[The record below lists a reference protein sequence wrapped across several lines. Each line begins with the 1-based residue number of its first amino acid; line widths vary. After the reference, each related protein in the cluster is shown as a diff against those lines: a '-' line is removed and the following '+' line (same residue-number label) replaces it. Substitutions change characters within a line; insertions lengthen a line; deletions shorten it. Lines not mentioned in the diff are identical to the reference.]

1 MANEWLPDLISE
13 YEILEVEQLA
23 TSAEITG
30 EITPAGWELLT
41 TLRNEQI
48 ERVLEPDFQRSAD
61 SLFQEE
67 LTELGKT
74 VEGFRAAIT
83 EGQSLKD
90 GLSVMESKLA
100 EFNEQRFVSNHLEE
114 NVDIRVANLM
124 LIYDNRPE
132 SRRVEK
138 RNKIAEDL
146 DLLNASVRFSSLEPA
161 HGSPRRNLEG
171 LIEAGVYQILMRFI
185 TECNHAILNVWRQTA
200 VERVPAEPLDAEALS
215 EAFNST
221 VVHIS
226 HPAGELVIPSSSRQR
241 PQWPWKE
248 PVWVVTAH
256 NPGGLLCSI
265 AWNKTANRSLRSALG
280 SLRIECVPA
289 TGRAPDGSWEEAG
302 YALIGITK
310 KQAMDVA
317 RQYGQLAIFRVHN
330 WRRTVNKTGIKKIE
344 GIPTCEPQYFDDQDD
359 PRNPLCQCAHR
370 ALDHREEPVPAQDRP
385 VYADWCPACDGE
397 RCEEC
402 ELENPLQDSCL
413 FCSCDCYV
421 EDEYWE
427 EDLSPCYLCGELPI
441 HHPLGDF
448 RLAGF
453 VKCEYFEGPYCGI
466 CEVKASRHKASAR
479 EDGPDHDFWLKED
492 DFHIDTASAEEL
504 MQAGATRKEAMA
516 VIAYRPHGQISLDM
530 TRIKGLNRKT
540 LIKLLDEIFGRF
552 A

>member
-1 MANEWLPDLISE
+1 MSNDWLSDLISE
-13 YEILEVEQLA
+13 YETLEVEQLA

-30 EITPAGWELLT
+30 EVTPAGWELLT

-48 ERVLEPDFQRSAD
+48 ERVLEPDFQRSAG

-67 LTELGKT
+67 LTELGKS
-74 VEGFRAAIT
+74 VEWYRAAIA
-83 EGQSLKD
+83 EGQSLED
-90 GLSVMESKLA
+90 GLFVMESKLA
-100 EFNEQRFVSNHLEE
+100 EFNEQRFVSDHLEE
-114 NVDIRVANLM
+114 NVDLRVANLM
-124 LIYDNRPE
+124 LISDDRPK

-161 HGSPRRNLEG
+161 HGSHRRNLEG

-185 TECNHAILNVWRQTA
+185 TECNHAILNVWRQIA
-200 VERVPAEPLDAEALS
+200 AERAPVEPLDAEALS

-226 HPAGELVIPSSSRQR
+226 HSAGELVIPSSSRQR

-344 GIPTCEPQYFDDQDD
+344 GIPTCEPQYFDDQYD
-359 PRNPLCQCAHR
+359 PGNPLCGCGHR
-370 ALDHREEPVPAQDRP
+370 AVEHEEEPVPDKHRP
-385 VYADWCPACDGE
+385 IYEEWCETCDGE
-397 RCEEC
+397 GCEDC
-402 ELENPLQDSCL
+402 EKEEQDSCQH
-413 FCSCDCYV
+413 CSC
-421 EDEYWE
+421 EEYWE
-427 EDLSPCYLCGELPI
+427 GEFGDEDLNLCYLCEELPI

-448 RLAGF
+448 HLPGF
-453 VKCEYFEGPYCGI
+453 VRCAYYEGPLCGI
-466 CEVKASRHKASAR
+466 CGKAASGHKASDR
-479 EDGPDHDFWLKED
+479 EEAPDHDFWIAEEN
-492 DFHIDTASAEEL
+492 FHIDTGSAEEMTKSGL
-504 MQAGATRKEAMA
+504 TRKEAMA
-516 VIAYRPHGQISLDM
+516 VIAHRPHGQINLDM
-530 TRIKGLNRKT
+530 TRIRGITRNT
-540 LIKLLDEIFGRF
+540 LKNLLHGDFV
-552 A
+552 